1 MRKAKANSSRTQRRR
16 TAAKTVTKGR
26 PGTGATKKRG
36 SSLEARLESEFTQ
49 AVTSA
54 TSYLENPERLR
65 VLVKE
70 AARKASSLPK
80 ETFKE
85 SWAYF
90 QTMLRLIRAYY
101 RGDYQEVPVTTLLV
115 IIAAII
121 YVVNPLDL
129 IPDWVPGLGF
139 LDDAFIVAFAVRRTQ
154 RTLDRFMTWETSEP

>member
-1 MRKAKANSSRTQRRR
+1 MRKAKANSSRTQKRR

-26 PGTGATKKRG
+26 PGTGATKKR
-36 SSLEARLESEFTQ
+36 SRSLEARLESEFSQ

-54 TSYLENPERLR
+54 TSYIEKPERLR

-85 SWAYF
+85 TWAYF

-115 IIAAII
+115 IIAAVI

-154 RTLDRFMTWETSEP
+154 RTLDDFMTWETTAP